1 MSVSAWVMLVIGAV
15 LLWGGL
21 VAALYNA
28 IRAGKKT
35 DRSQDFADP
44 S

>member
-21 VAALYNA
+21 AVVLYNA
-28 IRAGKKT
+28 IKAGEKT
-35 DRSQDFADP
+35 DRSQDFTDP
-44 S
+44 T